1 VRIEAFFSAVSQSMC
16 CMSRSSSMALLEIMP
31 RSPTITNCWMP
42 NCSRKC
48 CTSGTKVAL
57 SVTLPSCTDTATG
70 QPRASASDL
79 PRGSFSSQCAAAR

>member
-1 VRIEAFFSAVSQSMC
+1 MDAFFSAVSQSMPG
-16 CMSRSSSMALLEIMP
+16 MSRSSAMALLEIMP
-31 RSPTITNCWMP
+31 RSPTITSCSMP

-70 QPRASASDL
+70 QPRASV
-79 PRGSFSSQCAAAR
+79 SSP